1 LLVLLTTVHCFG
13 KRCVNT
19 RVKLVKRLAT
29 SSLRDLKRLWL
40 SRRVRVCVYVV
51 TAIEIMIHDLSRF
64 LGPLL
69 FDCFTSLSR
78 AAGFPLPLLLVY
90 FFRQVPWCRL
100 SLVVPL
106 VPGPPDVLQE
116 HSILLSQVKWFHWF
130 LPLPTSY
137 HHHHR
142 RTGTEDDERGAAFLL
157 CAALRAAYVLQSTKV
172 LEALLQISSLGS
184 TTLIKQICSIS

>member
-1 LLVLLTTVHCFG
+1 VLLTTVHCFG

-90 FFRQVPWCRL
+90 FFRQVPWCLWCLGLLMFSKSTRFFYL
-100 SLVVPL
+100 KSS
-106 VPGPPDVLQE
+106 GSTGSSHFPPATTTTTGGRRMTKGARPSCRVLRC
-116 HSILLSQVKWFHWF
+116 V
-130 LPLPTSY
+130 LPTCFK
-137 HHHHR
+137 
-142 RTGTEDDERGAAFLL
+142 AQKF
-157 CAALRAAYVLQSTKV
+157 
-172 LEALLQISSLGS
+172 
-184 TTLIKQICSIS
+184 